1 MTGVAGADPPG
12 QPQPAS
18 GRRRT
23 APVTPVVTAVRTLPV
38 LALLLFANLGPL
50 TNSGRGVFAIA
61 VAGVVVVA
69 ICGISFLQWQRLSY
83 WFDADGD
90 FRVDSGVLQLRQR
103 RLQLSRLQSVDVVQP
118 LLARVFGMAE
128 VKVEVAGSG
137 ESRVTLRYLTMTN
150 ATALRAEILARA
162 AGVRHDAGE
171 APETVITK
179 VPPGVLIA
187 AGLLSSSLLTLVVIE
202 IAALVVVTI
211 LAGPAAILGIVL
223 VLVIPLLTVFGF
235 FTANFDFTV
244 ADSPDGLRIRHGLL
258 GVQART
264 VPPGRV
270 ASVDF
275 VEPLLWRRRGWVMV
289 RLTVAGA
296 QGGGEQDDGT
306 GTGYL
311 LPVASWQVALE
322 VVARIL
328 PGVELAAVPLV
339 PVPSKV
345 RRRSP
350 LQWRQLGLGSD
361 RRVVVT
367 RRGWLSRHTTVTP
380 HARVQSVRLTRGP
393 WEKALGLASVHF
405 DIVPGSVRPVGRHR
419 PAAEATAFAN
429 AEVARVH
436 SAGRSDRSARWMHAP
451 TDEAA
456 APQSDT
462 PEGDA
467 GR

>member
-1 MTGVAGADPPG
+1 
-12 QPQPAS
+12 
-18 GRRRT
+18 
-23 APVTPVVTAVRTLPV
+23 VTPVVTAARTLPV
-38 LALLLFANLGPL
+38 LALLLVANLGRL
-50 TNSGRGVFAIA
+50 TDSGRGWVAIGIA
-61 VAGVVVVA
+61 VVVVVA

-83 WFDADGD
+83 WFDSDGD
-90 FRVDSGVLQLRQR
+90 FRVDSGVLQQQQR

-118 LLARVFGMAE
+118 LIARVFGMAE

-137 ESRVTLRYLTMTN
+137 ESRVTLRYLTLTN

-179 VPPGVLIA
+179 VPSGVLVA
-187 AGLLSSSLLTLVVIE
+187 AAFLSSSLLTLVVIE
-202 IAALVVVTI
+202 IAAVILVTV
-211 LAGPAAILGIVL
+211 LAGPAALLGIAL
-223 VLVIPLLTVFGF
+223 VLIIPLLTVFGF
-235 FTANFDFTV
+235 YSSNFDFTV

-275 VEPLLWRRRGWVMV
+275 VEPLLWRGRGWVMV

-296 QGGGEQDDGT
+296 QGGGDDEDGS
-306 GTGYL
+306 GSGYL
-311 LPVASWQVALE
+311 LPVASWPVALE
-322 VVARIL
+322 VVARIM
-328 PGVELAAVPLV
+328 PGVDLAAVKLA
-339 PVPSKV
+339 PVPSIV

-350 LQWRQLGLGSD
+350 FQWRQLGLGSD
-361 RRVVVT
+361 ERVVVT

-393 WEKALGLASVHF
+393 WEKSLGLASVHF
-405 DIVPGSVRPVGRHR
+405 DIVPGPVRPVARHR
-419 PAAEATAFAN
+419 PAAEAASFAN

-436 SAGRSDRSARWMHAP
+436 AAGRSDRSARWMHAP
-451 TDEAA
+451 TDQAA
-456 APQSDT
+456 APRSDSA
-462 PEGDA
+462 EDDS